1 MDNEDFVNKYATA
14 IMDGNA
20 AVFAGA
26 GLSME
31 QGFVDWKTLL
41 MPFAKQ
47 IRIDL
52 SRETDL
58 VSIAQY
64 YVNENRGQRGEMFD
78 EILKQFS
85 KTPAASSS
93 SMGVLARLPIST
105 YWTTNYDD
113 QIESALRSSNKIV
126 DVKRSEKN
134 LAHNVPKRDAVIYK
148 MHGDV
153 NNVEQTVLTK
163 SDYELYDSNY
173 PMFRTALKADLLSKK
188 FLFIGFSF
196 EDPNIEY
203 VLSEIHGILGDG
215 QNTHFGIFK
224 NIQRLTDES
233 DDEFEYR
240 KLKFTL
246 KLHDLSRYGIKPVL
260 VDDYSKIPELL
271 QSVERKTMRR
281 NIFISGSMSQD
292 FDEDA
297 NNKWTYSDG
306 LELAN
311 TLAYEIVRADK
322 KIITGFG
329 LGIGSAVIDGVL
341 RDVHATKPN
350 HLSEYLDMFPF
361 PQVLDPDHRKEIWT
375 QYRQDILK
383 DAGIVIILFGEKIL
397 DGKHVVANGVL
408 EEYKLAHDAGKVV
421 IPIGS
426 TGWAAAKIFKESME
440 ELCNRVDLTS
450 EQVQTLQQGL
460 DISELVKV
468 ILEIIER
475 LQM

>member
-1 MDNEDFVNKYATA
+1 MENEDFVNKYATA
-14 IMDGNA
+14 IIDGNA

-47 IRIDL
+47 IQIDL
-52 SRETDL
+52 NRETDL

-85 KTPAASSS
+85 KTPASSSS

-113 QIESALRSSNKIV
+113 QIESALRNLNKIV

-173 PMFRTALKADLLSKK
+173 PMFRTTLKADLLSQK

-203 VLSEIHGILGDG
+203 VLSEIHGILGNG
-215 QNTHFGIFK
+215 QSSHYGIFK
-224 NIQRLTDES
+224 NIQQLKGEADK
-233 DDEFEYR
+233 DFEYR

-246 KLHDLSRYGIKPVL
+246 KLHDLTRYGIKPVL

-271 QSVERKTMRR
+271 QRVERKIMRR
-281 NIFISGSMSQD
+281 NVFISGSMSKTLD
-292 FDEDA
+292 KDA
-297 NNKWTYSDG
+297 NNQWKHSDG
-306 LELAN
+306 LKLAK
-311 TLAYEIVRADK
+311 TLASEIVKADK

-329 LGIGSAVIDGVL
+329 LGIGSAVIEGAL
-341 RDVHATKPN
+341 SEIHATKPN
-350 HLSEYLDMFPF
+350 HLSDYLDMFPF
-361 PQVLDPDHRKEIWT
+361 PQESDSAHRKAIWT
-375 QYRQDILK
+375 QYRKDILK
-383 DAGIVIILFGEKIL
+383 DAGIVIILFGEKL
-397 DGKHVVANGVL
+397 LNGKHVVANGVL
-408 EEYKLAHDAGKVV
+408 EEYKLAYDAGKVI

-426 TGWAAAKIFKESME
+426 TGWAAAKKFEESIKE
-440 ELCNRVDLTS
+440 LRNRMDLTP
-450 EQVQTLQQGL
+450 EQVKILQQSL

-468 ILEIIER
+468 IMEIIER